1 MNVAALPRVTR
12 ACGSLGLKRQFKFH
26 RSERAA
32 PKVLLQGAL
41 GRVWSTGVRARWSP
55 HFGSLGGCRRPVV
68 RVYEGSHG
76 SFRDAGGVL
85 GAARSP
91 QLLTG
96 LLGLQ
101 EPSCFL

>member
-55 HFGSLGGCRRPVV
+55 TSAHLADA
-68 RVYEGSHG
+68 EGPSCV
-76 SFRDAGGVL
+76 FTKGVMVPSEML
-85 GAARSP
+85 GACWAQP
-91 QLLTG
+91 G
-96 LLGLQ
+96 A
-101 EPSCFL
+101 PSS